1 MVFKLILS
9 AQKRWSRLRGHRKI
23 KQVWDGVKFEDGLM
37 VKEPE
42 KLEEI
47 TA

>member
-9 AQKRWSRLRGHRKI
+9 AQKRWSKLRGHRKI
-23 KQVWDGVKFEDGLM
+23 RQVWEGVKFEDSLM
-37 VKEPE
+37 VKESE

-47 TA
+47 AA